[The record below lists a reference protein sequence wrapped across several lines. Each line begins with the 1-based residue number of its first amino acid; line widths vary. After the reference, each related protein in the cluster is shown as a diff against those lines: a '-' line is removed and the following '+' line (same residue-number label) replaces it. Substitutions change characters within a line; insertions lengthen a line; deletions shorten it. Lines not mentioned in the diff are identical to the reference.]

1 MVKGFSMLKLCFI
14 FVCLLIGALQISA
27 KTNCSDSFIQA
38 VTVTGLHATNS
49 NSEDTPLFLT
59 FSKDGQDCVA
69 LAKSSANF
77 SHSRVTA
84 EIFKTNCNNV
94 ELIQKARVYDLD
106 CNEGIRAEHRVSQ
119 DALKASEDAIK
130 TLESLINIPEIL
142 AIAQKVKDEYE
153 STRQGYLSVEAGTG
167 VLISFE

>member
-1 MVKGFSMLKLCFI
+1 MLKLCFI

-77 SHSRVTA
+77 SHSRVMA
-84 EIFKTNCNNV
+84 EIFKTSCNNV
-94 ELIQKARVYDLD
+94 ESIQKARVYDLD
-106 CNEGIRAEHRVSQ
+106 CNEGIRAEHHVSQ
-119 DALKASEDAIK
+119 DALKASEDSVK
-130 TLESLINIPEIL
+130 VFESLENPSVL
-142 AIAQKVKDEYE
+142 IAQKVKDEYE
-153 STRQGYLSVEAGTG
+153 SARLGYLSVEAGTG